1 MGQFLILF
9 RKNNVLWTCATSM
22 LEKWSCLPRH
32 HAVLLCAS
40 DAAVSVSN
48 LAQTYQTSTE
58 AMSAP
63 PATTPAQ
70 APSVVPV
77 AKPAEVS
84 AAAKSRDEP
93 GKRRPCKHWPGQCW
107 RSTQSQVC
115 TGASNVCGCCGG
127 GRQETSHCS

>member
-58 AMSAP
+58 VMSAP

-84 AAAKSRDEP
+84 AAAKSRDEAP
-93 GKRRPCKHWPGQCW
+93 KAEEQKKTAAT
-107 RSTQSQVC
+107 TQEEQLRLLPQP
-115 TGASNVCGCCGG
+115 A
-127 GRQETSHCS
+127 RQRH

>member
-1 MGQFLILF
+1 
-9 RKNNVLWTCATSM
+9 M

-58 AMSAP
+58 VMSAP

-84 AAAKSRDEP
+84 AAAKSRDEAP
-93 GKRRPCKHWPGQCW
+93 KAEEQKKTAAT
-107 RSTQSQVC
+107 TQGGATAPAAPTSKAATL
-115 TGASNVCGCCGG
+115 TGSG
-127 GRQETSHCS
+127 